1 MSSAGGGLFSERKNI
16 FLAFLE
22 QTKYLG
28 KTVSAKSDQITL
40 LPETSKLLLT
50 KLQEEHAGTQK
61 HPRPDG

>member
-28 KTVSAKSDQITL
+28 KTVSAKSDQITAFRDKQTVTDKASGRACWNSEA
-40 LPETSKLLLT
+40 P
-50 KLQEEHAGTQK
+50 
-61 HPRPDG
+61 